1 MGCESH
7 PRATATRQCTRCRRL
22 WCPLCVKQ
30 LTVRGKLL
38 ELCTRCNAP
47 LGEPSAEAGPPAP
60 PDYAELVRRPFTT
73 DGIITATAIALFL
86 ALGWVPGF
94 GDLLKLAGY
103 AALVAYYFQII
114 GFVGDGHDG
123 LPGPSDAGDTPVAM
137 LRTVLR
143 GWLCI
148 IVGTLPY
155 LLWHLVGHD
164 AGGAPVA
171 LVVLVAGMTYLPA
184 VIIAVVLTGSTLGA
198 VYPVAWAQIIARA
211 PSSYARLVG
220 IFALSILALAGATL
234 VASLAAGF
242 IPLVGAWIVGTMEIL
257 LLFAQAAL
265 VGGFL
270 RRHAH
275 DFGYA

>member
-1 MGCESH
+1 MVCVTH
-7 PRATATRQCTRCRRL
+7 PRAAAARQCTRCRRP

-38 ELCTRCNAP
+38 ELCVRCNAP
-47 LGEPSAEAGPPAP
+47 LAEPSADAAPAPP
-60 PDYAELVRRPFTT
+60 PDYAELMRRPFSV
-73 DGIITATAIALFL
+73 DGLITAAAIALPV
-86 ALGWVPGF
+86 ALGFVPGF

-103 AALVAYYFQII
+103 AALVAYYFQIVA
-114 GFVGDGHDG
+114 FVGDGGEG
-123 LPGPSDAGDTPVAM
+123 LPGPSDIGDTPIQMLKTVAK
-137 LRTVLR
+137 

-148 IVGTLPY
+148 LVGTAPY
-155 LLWHLVGHD
+155 LAWHLLGHD

-171 LVVLVAGMTYLPA
+171 LALLVAGMTYLPA
-184 VIIAVVLTGSTLGA
+184 VLIAVVLTGSTLGA

-211 PSSYARLVG
+211 PASYARLVG
-220 IFALSILALAGATL
+220 IFAISIVVLAAATL
-234 VASLAAGF
+234 VATLAAGF
-242 IPLVGAWIVGTMEIL
+242 IPLAGSWIVGIIENL

>member
-1 MGCESH
+1 MVCVSH

-30 LTVRGKLL
+30 LNVRGKLL
-38 ELCTRCNAP
+38 ELCTRCSAP
-47 LGEPSAEAGPPAP
+47 LGEPAAAGPPAP
-60 PDYAELVRRPFTT
+60 PDYAQLVRRPFTV
-73 DGIITATAIALFL
+73 DGLITATAIALFI

-114 GFVGDGHDG
+114 AFVGDGGDG
-123 LPGPSDAGDTPVAM
+123 LPGPADAGDTPVAM
-137 LRTVLR
+137 LKTVLR

-148 IVGTLPY
+148 IVGTAPY
-155 LLWHLVGHD
+155 LVWHLAGHD
-164 AGGAPVA
+164 AGGKPVA
-171 LVVLVAGMTYLPA
+171 LALLVAGMTYLPA
-184 VIIAVVLTGSTLGA
+184 VLIAVVLTGSTLGA
-198 VYPVAWAQIIARA
+198 LYPIAWAQIIARA
-211 PSSYARLVG
+211 PASYARLVG
-220 IFALSILALAGATL
+220 IFALSIVAFAGVTL

-242 IPLVGAWIVGTMEIL
+242 IPLVGSWIVGVIENL

>member
-1 MGCESH
+1 MVCGSH

-22 WCPLCVKQ
+22 WCQLCVKQ

-38 ELCTRCNAP
+38 ELCARCNAP
-47 LGEPSAEAGPPAP
+47 LADPTDAAPAPP
-60 PDYAELVRRPFTT
+60 PDYAELVRRPFSV
-73 DGIITATAIALFL
+73 DGLITAAAIALPM
-86 ALGWVPGF
+86 ALGFVPGF

-103 AALVAYYFQII
+103 AALVAYYFQTIA
-114 GFVGDGHDG
+114 FVGEGGDG
-123 LPGPSDAGDTPVAM
+123 LPGPSDVGDTAVQM
-137 LRTVLR
+137 LRTVLK

-148 IVGTLPY
+148 IVGTAPY
-155 LLWHLVGHD
+155 LLWHFLGHD

-171 LVVLVAGMTYLPA
+171 LALLVAGMTYLPA
-184 VIIAVVLTGSTLGA
+184 VLIAVVLTGSTLGA
-198 VYPVAWAQIIARA
+198 LYPIAWVQIIARA

-220 IFALSILALAGATL
+220 IFALSIVAFAGATL
-234 VASLAAGF
+234 VVTLAAGF
-242 IPLVGAWIVGTMEIL
+242 IPLVGSWIVGTIENL